1 MYLDHVAI
9 ATRDVTKPLATL
21 VGELGGTVLS
31 GGHAVGFR
39 PMQVYLGGEDAGM
52 KVELLEPWEPER
64 NDFLVRF
71 LDRHGDGPHHLTFK
85 VDDIEKTLEQVAG
98 WGITPVSVDL
108 SDPVW
113 REAFLLPRD
122 AHGTVIQLADSDLST
137 GLPRAEYRV
146 ALEHGPMGSP
156 QWWPEPPPR
165 ADDAVT
171 LVRVVLRT
179 DDVAAAR
186 ELFSGL
192 LGGRLV
198 GGVSADAACELDW
211 PSGARL
217 CLEPSTDGRRGIDR
231 LELLGEPARTID
243 VCGLPLVVQA
253 PD

>member
-9 ATRDVTKPLATL
+9 ATRDVAEPLAIL

-31 GGHAVGFR
+31 GGHSVGFR
-39 PMQVYLGGEDAGM
+39 PMQVYLGNDDAGM

-71 LDRHGDGPHHLTFK
+71 LDRHGEGPHHLTFK
-85 VDDIEKTLEQVAG
+85 VADLEETLEEVAT

-122 AHGTVIQLADSDLST
+122 GHGTVIQIADSALST
-137 GLPRAEYRV
+137 GTPRSEYRI

-156 QWWPEPPPR
+156 EWWPEPPPR
-165 ADDAVT
+165 ASDGVT

-179 DDVAAAR
+179 DDVTAAR
-186 ELFSGL
+186 ELFGGL
-192 LGGRLV
+192 FRGRLV
-198 GGVSADAACELDW
+198 STPSTDGACELEW

-217 CLEPSTDGRRGIDR
+217 RLEPSPDGQRGIDR
-231 LELLGEPARTID
+231 LELLGTPARTID
-243 VCGLPLVVQA
+243 VAGSRFVVQT
-253 PD
+253 PG